1 MTSLEVQYLLS
12 LISIITIITSRQ
24 QENDGLTV
32 PLTAFYAASLVL
44 ALSHI
49 HKQGI
54 VFRDLKPENIM
65 LDNTGYLRGEVE
77 VEVEVETG
85 IDAQH
90 SMLLALSSTESTIFT
105 CCSVIQ
111 PTILDVIHFNTLIPY
126 TLLSTPSPLLPT
138 THYLALSRAY
148 CIAHTARGR
157 MYPRLL

>member
-1 MTSLEVQYLLS
+1 LEVQYLLS
-12 LISIITIITSRQ
+12 LISITSIITPRQ

-77 VEVEVETG
+77 VEVEIG

-90 SMLLALSSTESTIFT
+90 
-105 CCSVIQ
+105 
-111 PTILDVIHFNTLIPY
+111 
-126 TLLSTPSPLLPT
+126 
-138 THYLALSRAY
+138 
-148 CIAHTARGR
+148 
-157 MYPRLL
+157 

>member
-1 MTSLEVQYLLS
+1 MFSLEVQYLLS

-77 VEVEVETG
+77 VEVEIG
-85 IDAQH
+85 IDAKH
-90 SMLLALSSTESTIFT
+90 
-105 CCSVIQ
+105 
-111 PTILDVIHFNTLIPY
+111 
-126 TLLSTPSPLLPT
+126 
-138 THYLALSRAY
+138 
-148 CIAHTARGR
+148 
-157 MYPRLL
+157 

>member
-1 MTSLEVQYLLS
+1 MSYTKPTPSMYATPCPYIHHHHHHHHRLSRGFHFCLNVFLGSTVSTLSNQYKT
-12 LISIITIITSRQ
+12 ITIPRQ

-77 VEVEVETG
+77 VEIG
-85 IDAQH
+85 IDAKH
-90 SMLLALSSTESTIFT
+90 
-105 CCSVIQ
+105 
-111 PTILDVIHFNTLIPY
+111 
-126 TLLSTPSPLLPT
+126 
-138 THYLALSRAY
+138 
-148 CIAHTARGR
+148 
-157 MYPRLL
+157 